1 MTPAHLLTKLIQA
14 TFATS
19 EIGCQ
24 SMVML
29 ATGGARAPPVVGDAT
44 RSNQVL
50 SNPLTMPLAPR
61 HPPPAPQ
68 PPPRSTAAPAAHKL
82 ERPMYDRQVCNNKDF
97 TPEVQQHGQSA
108 PLAAPQLAPCASS
121 GRAWWLWAA
130 CTPAAC
136 TPAGRSLATGAPRH
150 CLGFSSDPP
159 PKPADITAFVAPC
172 RRGTL
177 TLTLSLSRRGTT
189 CATRASSA

>member
-1 MTPAHLLTKLIQA
+1 
-14 TFATS
+14 
-19 EIGCQ
+19 
-24 SMVML
+24 
-29 ATGGARAPPVVGDAT
+29 
-44 RSNQVL
+44 
-50 SNPLTMPLAPR
+50 
-61 HPPPAPQ
+61 
-68 PPPRSTAAPAAHKL
+68 
-82 ERPMYDRQVCNNKDF
+82 MYDRQVCNNKDF